1 MLKADLLK
9 GDLSIC
15 FNLIFSRAKQVEFT
29 KKAKIKVRKNYLIL
43 SLGEIPN
50 VNILFLHIT

>member
-29 KKAKIKVRKNYLIL
+29 KKAKIKVGKNYLIL

-50 VNILFLHIT
+50 VNI